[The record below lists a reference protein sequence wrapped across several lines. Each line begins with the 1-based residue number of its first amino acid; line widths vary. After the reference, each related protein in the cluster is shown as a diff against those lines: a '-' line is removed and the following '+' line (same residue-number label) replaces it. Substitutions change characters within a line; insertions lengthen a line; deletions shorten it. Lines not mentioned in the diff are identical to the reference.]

1 MRKTFPRED
10 IEKRYVV
17 EAALKEANG
26 ILSVFRTEER
36 RRVSINNYSCID
48 SLLLIFV
55 ICVDEFVYIL

>member
-26 ILSVFRTEER
+26 ILSVLRTEER
-36 RRVSINNYSCID
+36 RRVSINND
-48 SLLLIFV
+48 SLLLIV
-55 ICVDEFVYIL
+55 L